1 MRDIKNFDFV
11 IFGGGIFGLYAANL
25 LGQKGLNV
33 CVVELSDHVFGRAS
47 CINQARVH
55 QGYHYPRS
63 LSTAKTSAQY
73 FNRFVKD
80 FGAAINNKFNKIYAI
95 SNRSSYTS
103 NRQFLKFC
111 EFCHIPAKSID
122 PSLYF
127 NPKTVEGAYETEE
140 FAFDPNLVKEIL
152 LDKNKKFKNITYLFN
167 EQLINVQEEKPCY
180 SLEFSSGLRIKTQG
194 VFNCTYASV
203 NQILDLFGFDLF
215 DIKYEICE
223 VALCRVN
230 SSLQNLGITM
240 MDGPFFSIMPY
251 GKNVLHTLTAV
262 EFTPRKTSADQLPH
276 FACQESIPDC
286 TPNLLQNCNL
296 CPAKPKS
303 AYRDMWQMALK
314 YLKPEFQINYESS
327 LFAIKPILKIS
338 EMDDS
343 RPTIV
348 QTYSESPKFITVL
361 SGKANAIYELEQITN
376 AI

>member
-1 MRDIKNFDFV
+1 MSAVENFDFA
-11 IFGGGIFGLYAANL
+11 IFGGGIFGLFAANL
-25 LGQKGLNV
+25 LGEKGLNV
-33 CVVELSDHVFGRAS
+33 CVVELSNQFFGRAS
-47 CINQARVH
+47 YINQTRVH

-63 LSTAKTSAQY
+63 LSTARISAKY
-73 FNRFVKD
+73 FNRFIKD
-80 FGAAINNKFNKIYAI
+80 FGTAINNKFKKIYAI
-95 SNRSSYTS
+95 SNRNSYTS

-111 EFCHIPAKSID
+111 EFCHIPAKPIN

-152 LDKNKKFKNITYLFN
+152 LERNKKFKNITYFFN
-167 EQLINVQEEKPCY
+167 EQLINTQEEKPHY
-180 SLEFSSGLRIKTQG
+180 NLEFSSGLRIKSQG

-215 DIKYEICE
+215 EIKYEICE
-223 VALCRVN
+223 VALCSVN
-230 SSLQNLGITM
+230 PGLRNLGITM

-251 GKNVLHTLTAV
+251 GKNVLHALTAV
-262 EFTPRKTSADQLPH
+262 EFTPRKTSMDRLPH
-276 FACQESIPDC
+276 FPCQKSIPNC

-303 AYRDMWQMALK
+303 AYKDMQQMALK

-361 SGKANAIYELEQITN
+361 SGKSNSIYELEQVIN